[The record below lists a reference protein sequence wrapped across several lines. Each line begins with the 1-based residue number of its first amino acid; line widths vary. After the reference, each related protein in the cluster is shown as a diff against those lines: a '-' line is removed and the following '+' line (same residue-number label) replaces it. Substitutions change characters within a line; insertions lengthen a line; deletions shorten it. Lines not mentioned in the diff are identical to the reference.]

1 MPQEWFTNLYNIF
14 PEQEHETTDLAS
26 NTDGVPGRYFSA
38 GLNTNEWHRDVKNS
52 EGRSLTLRWFSC
64 LHR

>member
-14 PEQEHETTDLAS
+14 PEQEHETTNLAS

-38 GLNTNEWHRDVKNS
+38 GLNTNEWHRDVNDS
-52 EGRSLTLRWFSC
+52 EG
-64 LHR
+64 